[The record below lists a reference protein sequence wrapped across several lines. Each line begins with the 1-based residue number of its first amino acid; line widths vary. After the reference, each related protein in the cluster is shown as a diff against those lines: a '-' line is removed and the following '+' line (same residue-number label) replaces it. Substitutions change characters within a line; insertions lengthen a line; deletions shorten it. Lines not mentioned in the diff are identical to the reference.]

1 MINRRGAGI
10 SVVAVTMALLVG
22 CTTTTTQQPIPDPVQ
37 DVAVLV
43 LDQFTSAEKPEDQAG
58 NCVFTAP
65 GDKVGS
71 GGGGGP
77 SVALHGE
84 VVFGVLR
91 SAMDATARLV
101 KDPYKLRDEIALDAN
116 VKDIVFESASWSYE
130 GHVIFALGVDTSNFT
145 TSAIIENLAAAK
157 QFMQDRHDIT
167 RFVINMSFYIAPCD
181 PDKWLRQYMTEEEQ
195 FADYL
200 KMTDKPEFQRLHDA
214 LDMAKSVANLRLYSP
229 EVADLLSFQLFYSQ
243 LAALNP
249 KAEPPPTRQ
258 DLDVAN
264 AAWRV
269 IDGDPLKSHL
279 EQNGMI
285 PVGAAGTS
293 MSIDADGTG
302 NGAWRPLSFPMAPG
316 VWNAVVS
323 VSASRGSNAPKADY
337 SNSGEVMM
345 DDSNEYKAE
354 GTSFAAPKLSALE
367 ALYLFNGGEIS
378 CDGHRPPL
386 GYNDW
391 DGPIVE
397 HLQSY
402 QNLWLSAVPAQAD
415 PALVKCENFFDLAR

>member
-1 MINRRGAGI
+1 MINRRGVGI
-10 SVVAVTMALLVG
+10 AVVTVTTAVLVG
-22 CTTTTTQQPIPDPVQ
+22 CTPQRIPDPVQ

-43 LDQFTSAEKPEDQAG
+43 LDQFTSAEKPKEQPG

-77 SVALHGE
+77 SNTLHGK

-91 SAMDATARLV
+91 SAMDQRASLV
-101 KDPYKLRDEIALDAN
+101 KDPDQPLRDEIALDAN
-116 VKDIVFESASWSYE
+116 VKDIVFESASWRYKS
-130 GHVIFALGVDTSNFT
+130 HVIHALGVDTSNFT
-145 TSAIIENLAAAK
+145 TSAITENLGKAK
-157 QFMQDRHDIT
+157 QFMHDHHGIT

-181 PDKWLRQYMTEEEQ
+181 ADKWLSKYMTEGEQ
-195 FADYL
+195 FQNYL
-200 KMTDKPEFQRLHDA
+200 EMTNKPEFQRLHDA
-214 LDMAKSVANLRLYSP
+214 LDLAKSVANLRLYSP

-243 LAALNP
+243 LAALKP
-249 KAEPPPTRQ
+249 KAEPTPTPQ
-258 DLDVAN
+258 DLEIAN
-264 AAWRV
+264 AAWKA
-269 IDGDPLKSHL
+269 INDDPLKSHL
-279 EQNGMI
+279 EKDGMI

-293 MSIDADGTG
+293 MRIDADGTG
-302 NGAWRPLSFPMAPG
+302 NGAWRPLPFSMAPG
-316 VWNAVVS
+316 VWDAVVS
-323 VSASRGSNAPKADY
+323 VSASRGSNAVKADY

-345 DDSNEYKAE
+345 DDSNSYDVE

-367 ALYLFNGGEIS
+367 ALYLFNGGDIR
-378 CDGHRPPL
+378 CDGHRPPM

-391 DGPIVE
+391 DGPTVH

-415 PALVKCENFFDLAR
+415 PALVKCKNFFDLAR